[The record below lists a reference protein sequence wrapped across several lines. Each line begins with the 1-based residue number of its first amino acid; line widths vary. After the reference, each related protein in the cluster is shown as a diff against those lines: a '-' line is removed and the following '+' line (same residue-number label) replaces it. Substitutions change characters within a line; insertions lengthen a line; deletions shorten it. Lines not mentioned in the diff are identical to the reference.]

1 MTNRIVQLTRRD
13 LARGIAATAASGAL
27 VARRANAAPVTLKMW
42 MHLHP
47 PRLAVDKQI
56 IAEFEKANPNVKVQ
70 YEVFPPSDYGTR
82 LLTAFAAGAGPDFF
96 NWSSSYIAEYH
107 HTGIITPID
116 YAAMGFAN
124 EQELTS
130 QYAAGFQ
137 GARFGDKLFGVPSE
151 VSNYAPYT
159 NNTIWQAAKLDPMKD
174 FPKTWDDLT
183 KVVDTLTQ
191 RDQSGVPVRRGYD
204 FDWSNGNIYYLTFST
219 MMHQLGVNLIDES
232 TGRANF
238 DSDAGRHVMQY
249 YADWVRKLR
258 LGGPQYVESRIAFL
272 GGKMGAEGSF
282 GVWGIPQM
290 VAAKL
295 DFSVRPAPR
304 WAGGVNEGFDAY
316 AFYMMVNARSPA
328 PVQQAAW
335 KMARAYTNHAPAL
348 FETAG
353 LFVPRKDVAETQ
365 AYKSSPWVPLFMDE
379 LKLAKF
385 SPRIVAFDQV
395 SAAMVAARDQV
406 LEAGQ
411 PVGPVLKD
419 LNAQVN
425 SIIEQEMKT

>member
-1 MTNRIVQLTRRD
+1 
-13 LARGIAATAASGAL
+13 
-27 VARRANAAPVTLKMW
+27 

-47 PRLAVDKQI
+47 PRLPVDKQI
-56 IAEFEKANPNVKVQ
+56 IAEFEKANPDVKVQ

-107 HTGIITPID
+107 HTGIISPID
-116 YAAMGFAN
+116 HAALGFPN
-124 EQELTS
+124 EQALTGL
-130 QYAAGFQ
+130 YEAGFQ
-137 GARFGDKLFGVPSE
+137 GARFGDKLFGIPSE
-151 VSNYAPYT
+151 VSNYACYS

-183 KVVDTLTQ
+183 KIAETLTQ
-191 RDQSGVPVRRGYD
+191 RDKSGAPIRRGYD
-204 FDWSNGNIYYLTFST
+204 YDWSNGNIYYLTLST
-219 MMHQLGVNLIDES
+219 MMHQLGVDVIDET
-232 TGRANF
+232 TGRANL
-238 DSDAGRHVMQY
+238 DTDAARHVVQY

-272 GGKMGAEGSF
+272 GGKMGSEGSF

-290 VAAKL
+290 NAAKI
-295 DFSVRPAPR
+295 DFSVSPAPR
-304 WAGGVNEGFDAY
+304 WPAGVNEGFDAY
-316 AFYMMVNARSPA
+316 AFYMMVNARSPS

-335 KMARAYTNHAPAL
+335 KMARTYMDHAPAL
-348 FETAG
+348 FEAAG
-353 LFVPRKDVAETQ
+353 LFVPRKDVPATQ
-365 AYKSSPWVPLFMDE
+365 AFKSSPWVPLFLNE

-385 SPRIVAFDQV
+385 SPRIVGFDQV
-395 SAAMVAARDQV
+395 ADALVAARDQV

-425 SIIEQEMKT
+425 AIIQQEMKS